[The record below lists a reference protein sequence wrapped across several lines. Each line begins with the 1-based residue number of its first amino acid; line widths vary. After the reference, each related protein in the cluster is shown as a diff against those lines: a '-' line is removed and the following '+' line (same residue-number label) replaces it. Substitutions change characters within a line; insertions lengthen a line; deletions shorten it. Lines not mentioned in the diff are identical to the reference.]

1 MTEVEE
7 VEEVKEVDVVGAE
20 SATESEAA
28 AAGGRAGAAVQVGST
43 PGVPG
48 VPGVPEASEGVVGTN
63 VDVDP
68 VLDEGEVEGVIP
80 PPIPPP
86 VFRVMIFEDVS
97 LDLPTQYPVVTL
109 IENEPPLRSLV
120 FPVGL
125 AEGTALALALRRM
138 DSPRPTTHE
147 LFMEVMQRGRIDV
160 IALRLNGRENGN
172 YLAEL
177 DVMTPL
183 GRERITCRPSDGL
196 VLALRMPVSAP
207 ILVDERLFEDPGDV
221 VPLWDG

>member
-7 VEEVKEVDVVGAE
+7 VEEVDEVKEVDAVA
-20 SATESEAA
+20 AESEASA
-28 AAGGRAGAAVQVGST
+28 DGGPAGAVQVGDT
-43 PGVPG
+43 PGVSG
-48 VPGVPEASEGVVGTN
+48 ASEGVVGTN
-63 VDVDP
+63 ADVEP
-68 VLDEGEVEGVIP
+68 APAPTPAECEGEGVIP

-86 VFRVMIFEDVS
+86 VFRVMVFEDVS

-109 IENEPPLRSLV
+109 IENEPPLRSLA

-138 DSPRPTTHE
+138 ESPRPTTHE

>member
-7 VEEVKEVDVVGAE
+7 VEEVKEVDVVA
-20 SATESEAA
+20 AESEAA
-28 AAGGRAGAAVQVGST
+28 AAGGRAGAVQVGST
-43 PGVPG
+43 PGIPG
-48 VPGVPEASEGVVGTN
+48 ASEDVVGTDA
-63 VDVDP
+63 DVEP
-68 VLDEGEVEGVIP
+68 VPDEGDGVIP

-86 VFRVMIFEDVS
+86 VFRVMVFEDVS

-138 DSPRPTTHE
+138 ESPRPTTHE

-183 GRERITCRPSDGL
+183 GRERIACRPSDGL

-207 ILVDERLFEDPGDV
+207 ILVDERLFEEPGDV

>member
-1 MTEVEE
+1 MTE
-7 VEEVKEVDVVGAE
+7 VEEVKEVDLVA
-20 SATESEAA
+20 AESEAA
-28 AAGGRAGAAVQVGST
+28 AAGGRAGAVQVGNN
-43 PGVPG
+43 PGIPG
-48 VPGVPEASEGVVGTN
+48 ASEGAVGMN
-63 VDVDP
+63 ADVEP
-68 VLDEGEVEGVIP
+68 APDEGEGVIP

-86 VFRVMIFEDVS
+86 VFRVMVFEDVS
-97 LDLPTQYPVVTL
+97 LDLPTQFPVVTL

-138 DSPRPTTHE
+138 ESPRPTTHE

-183 GRERITCRPSDGL
+183 GRERIACRPSDGL

-207 ILVDERLFEDPGDV
+207 ILVDERLFEEPGDV

>member
-7 VEEVKEVDVVGAE
+7 VEEVKDVDAVA
-20 SATESEAA
+20 AESEAA
-28 AAGGRAGAAVQVGST
+28 AAGGRDGAAVQDRST
-43 PGVPG
+43 SGIPAT
-48 VPGVPEASEGVVGTN
+48 PENAVGTN
-63 VDVDP
+63 ADVEPVRDEDEDEVDGVGD
-68 VLDEGEVEGVIP
+68 GVIP

-86 VFRVMIFEDVS
+86 VFRVMVFEDVS

-138 DSPRPTTHE
+138 ESPRPTTHE

-183 GRERITCRPSDGL
+183 GRERIPCRPSDGL

-207 ILVDERLFEDPGDV
+207 ILADERLFEEPGDV

>member
-7 VEEVKEVDVVGAE
+7 VEEVKEVDVVA
-20 SATESEAA
+20 AESEAA
-28 AAGGRAGAAVQVGST
+28 AAGGRAGAVQVGST
-43 PGVPG
+43 PGIPG
-48 VPGVPEASEGVVGTN
+48 ASEDVVGTDA
-63 VDVDP
+63 DVEP
-68 VLDEGEVEGVIP
+68 VPDEGEGVIP

-86 VFRVMIFEDVS
+86 VFRVMVFEDVS

-207 ILVDERLFEDPGDV
+207 ILVDERLFEEPGDV

>member
-1 MTEVEE
+1 MTE
-7 VEEVKEVDVVGAE
+7 VEEVKEVDLVA
-20 SATESEAA
+20 AESEAA
-28 AAGGRAGAAVQVGST
+28 AAGGRAGAVQVGNN
-43 PGVPG
+43 PGIPG
-48 VPGVPEASEGVVGTN
+48 ASEGAVGMN
-63 VDVDP
+63 ADVEP
-68 VLDEGEVEGVIP
+68 APDEGEGVIP

-86 VFRVMIFEDVS
+86 VFRVMVFEDVS
-97 LDLPTQYPVVTL
+97 LDLPTQFPVVTL

-138 DSPRPTTHE
+138 ESPRPTTHE

-207 ILVDERLFEDPGDV
+207 ILVDERLFEEPGDV